1 MPSTFLVRGGG
12 PVGSPLL
19 TRSATRYNRL
29 GMIEPDVFEV
39 AMQIARVEYP
49 DLDVPLYRT
58 RVAEFALE
66 GRCHVK
72 AHGRRGIEQFNAFF
86 FDRLGFHGNAEDYY
100 DPRNSYL
107 NDVID
112 RRTGIPITLA
122 TVYCE
127 VGRRAGLRAHG
138 VGFPGHFLA
147 KCVVADGEVI
157 VDCFNARTVSR
168 DDCQELLNSFSPG
181 GPPVSDDML
190 EVASPR
196 DTLSRMLANL
206 RRIHA
211 GRGEFAR
218 AVRWIDMDIALR
230 PESPHNFRE
239 RGMLYIQMEEFGK
252 ALADLE
258 RYTQLVPGAPDL
270 SRVQE
275 QIQLIRKLL
284 SHLN

>member
-1 MPSTFLVRGGG
+1 M
-12 PVGSPLL
+12 
-19 TRSATRYNRL
+19 A
-29 GMIEPDVFEV
+29 EPDVFEV
-39 AMQIARVEYP
+39 AMKIAQVEYP
-49 DLDVPLYRT
+49 DLDVPLYRA
-58 RVAEFALE
+58 RVEELGQD
-66 GRCHVK
+66 GRSRVK
-72 AHGRRGIEQFNAFF
+72 SRGRRAVEQFNAYF
-86 FDRLGFHGNAEDYY
+86 FDTLGFHGNADDYY

-122 TVYCE
+122 AVYCE

-147 KCVVADGEVI
+147 KCLLADGEVI

-168 DDCQELLNSFSPG
+168 DDCQDLLNSFSPG
-181 GPPVSDDML
+181 GPPVSDEML
-190 EVASPR
+190 EVAAPR
-196 DTLSRMLANL
+196 DILSRMLANL

-211 GRGEFAR
+211 GRGDFAR
-218 AVRWIDMDIALR
+218 ALRWIDMDIALR

-239 RGMLYIQMEEFGK
+239 RGMLYVQMEEFGK
-252 ALADLE
+252 ALEDLE
-258 RYTQLVPGAPDL
+258 HYVKASPGSPDL
-270 SRVQE
+270 PRVQE

>member
-1 MPSTFLVRGGG
+1 MD
-12 PVGSPLL
+12 
-19 TRSATRYNRL
+19 
-29 GMIEPDVFEV
+29 EPDVFEV
-39 AMQIARVEYP
+39 AMEIARVEYP
-49 DLDVPLYRT
+49 DLDVPLYRS
-58 RVAEFALE
+58 RVEELGRE
-66 GRCHVK
+66 GRSRVK
-72 AHGRRGIEQFNAFF
+72 AKGRRGVDQFNAYF
-86 FDRLGFHGNAEDYY
+86 FDALGFHGNADDYY

-112 RRTGIPITLA
+112 RRTGIPITLSA
-122 TVYCE
+122 VYCE
-127 VGRRAGLRAHG
+127 LGRRAGLRAHG

-147 KCVVADGEVI
+147 KCLSSEGDVI

-168 DDCQELLNSFSPG
+168 DDCQDLLNSFSPG
-181 GPPVSDDML
+181 GPPVSDQML
-190 EVASPR
+190 EIASPR
-196 DTLSRMLANL
+196 DILSRMLANL

-230 PESPHNFRE
+230 PESPHSYRE

-252 ALADLE
+252 AIVDLE
-258 RYTQLVPGAPDL
+258 RYVHDSPSASDL
-270 SRVQE
+270 PRVQE

>member
-1 MPSTFLVRGGG
+1 MD
-12 PVGSPLL
+12 
-19 TRSATRYNRL
+19 
-29 GMIEPDVFEV
+29 EPDVFEG
-39 AMQIARVEYP
+39 AMKIAQVEYP
-49 DLDVPLYRT
+49 ELDVPLYRSRLEELGQDGRARIKT
-58 RVAEFALE
+58 R
-66 GRCHVK
+66 
-72 AHGRRGIEQFNAFF
+72 GRRAVDQFNAFF
-86 FDRLGFHGNAEDYY
+86 FDTLGFHGNADDYY

-122 TVYCE
+122 AIYCE
-127 VGRRAGLRAHG
+127 IARRAGLRAHG

-147 KCVVADGEVI
+147 KCLLSDGEVI
-157 VDCFNARTVSR
+157 VDCFNARTVTR

-196 DTLSRMLANL
+196 DILSRMLANL

-218 AVRWIDMDIALR
+218 AVRWIDMDMALR
-230 PESPHNFRE
+230 PESPHNLRE

-252 ALADLE
+252 AIVDLE
-258 RYTQLVPGAPDL
+258 RYVQAAPESTDL
-270 SRVQE
+270 PQVRE

>member
-1 MPSTFLVRGGG
+1 MR
-12 PVGSPLL
+12 
-19 TRSATRYNRL
+19 
-29 GMIEPDVFEV
+29 
-39 AMQIARVEYP
+39 IAQVEYP
-49 DLDVPLYRT
+49 ELDVAQVRSTLDQFGR
-58 RVAEFALE
+58 E
-66 GRCHVK
+66 GRGAVTSRGRK
-72 AHGRRGIEQFNAFF
+72 AVEQFNTYF
-86 FDRLGFHGNAEDYY
+86 FDTLGFHGNADDYY

-107 NDVID
+107 NDVIE

-122 TVYCE
+122 AVYCE
-127 VGRRAGLRAHG
+127 VGRRTGLKAHG

-147 KCVVADGEVI
+147 KCLFADGEVL

-181 GPPVSDDML
+181 GPAVSDEML
-190 EVASPR
+190 EIAAPR
-196 DTLSRMLANL
+196 DILSRMLNNL

-211 GRGEFAR
+211 SRGDFAR
-218 AVRWIDMDIALR
+218 AVRWIDMDIELR

-252 ALADLE
+252 AVADLE
-258 RYTQLVPGAPDL
+258 RYAGAVPGSPDL
-270 SRVQE
+270 PQVRE